1 MLPSSQLILTL
12 CASSDL
18 GGPQFQGGPPRR
30 CGEEWI
36 RHSSRPPPSLLPP
49 RPTSITAQRP
59 HLHSARHQ
67 GRHHIAQL
75 LRRIVLRRQGCTA
88 CSALL
93 KFGEIR
99 PSVDMLFKL
108 PWLLAL
114 VLPAFLIALSHAFLL
129 DSGADKDDEPRRSQ
143 PESPKHDANRHPAT
157 RVVGTTA
164 PTASPVDSL
173 TSYSSIERGC
183 RRTTDFF
190 QQVCSNPLADP
201 ASGEGATSPKVSAD
215 LLVCS
220 VPEVEPLVRSDS
232 DVHSVGK
239 APSATYAVSGTIV
252 IRGSAIDADSASG
265 LPELGDA
272 ASSSAPPN
280 DRTADNPE
288 RPPQQYPGPEDEGF
302 WRQRDGRHEWQP
314 ASNAQPGQKVELNIA
329 DASESATHTNTTAN
343 QPAADG
349 RGAFNLSEYDAWSA
363 AQDQATFLSFQEW
376 KQRLEQDSADRN
388 SPQRGE
394 AAEAKSVREQPVRPS
409 NGPSATPRQ
418 AGTRSDSDHTVS
430 SNGDGGGP
438 TRISDT
444 SVTPSE
450 PGARQQSIRTN
461 PDHASTAAEKAETP
475 GPDVQGAD
483 DPARS
488 ISDKV
493 EPARV
498 GLSVAASGT
507 SAQLAKLKHR
517 WNFAS
522 LDCAAVVHRTN
533 PEAKFASSILSE
545 KKDRYMLSP
554 CPHRSSR
561 SKGSTQFVIVELCE
575 EIKIDTLVLANY
587 EFFSNMFKKFTVTAA
602 RQLTGRASDWVQ
614 LGVFRARN
622 VRGQQVFR
630 IQSAPRSEDFFRY
643 VRIDFLEHFGS
654 EYYCPVSLLRVY
666 GITEMEEWK
675 RGYEEQP
682 SEIDP
687 VAGAGVDEQPF
698 VDDALPAT
706 LTPEDALPRDPPPV
720 VDAVNLTA
728 KDEDVWRKHEQ
739 AFQRKMQ
746 NQSFSHLAGETEMLD
761 TSTQQR
767 DAQPSPALPQQTSLE
782 SPSESVSVR
791 TPDLGGASDDYIQ
804 GQCAIEEDPAFK
816 SELMD
821 RCPRPRGHAKPFYNL
836 ISASSR
842 QRDAMA
848 THRDSLAK
856 MDGSSATA
864 PAKLPSGATSAD
876 VEGEQERARRASFSR
891 AGGPGGA
898 PQSGSESVYRAIHR
912 RLNAL
917 EANATLSHSYI
928 EHSGQMLR
936 EVFARME
943 KRQELRMSDMLRALN
958 SSNWQ
963 QIESLKRR
971 QHVDLQRAIFEFDVH
986 RQQADSERRALLRE
1000 VQILAEEVLLE
1011 KRLSIAQLVMLL
1023 IVFVLVGLTRG
1034 SRAAPLLH
1042 SGLAKIGRTSR
1053 RREGKS
1059 ELQVAVPVSPK
1070 KMTPRSE
1077 RKSDARLLQPYA
1089 TPLVDKADPE
1099 RSPARLASGSGRS
1112 LTARRSQQELNSTSA
1127 VDHAP
1132 VLSTPGPPR
1141 GSVARM
1147 ALPASGANPVT
1158 KAANTVYRSRSQGE
1172 SMIGMLSH
1180 PRTKRRLILLLH
1192 TLDALDL
1199 EADRRRSRIAPP
1211 RSMPRHSQANENKG
1225 PPNGQR
1231 RQMQRASIK
1240 SPGDNAHRALRAQKL
1255 ITAHHRDTD
1264 HRQVRDHTTP
1274 TRDRKP
1280 EAPVF
1285 DDLAGMSSDWTER
1298 SENEEA
1304 SENAACLSDEDW
1316 SHGQVPREHVLDVP
1330 TLMHGELR
1338 LGHPPIEAKRSLP
1351 ALTTNGFPLPLPGAQ
1366 PHSDQK
1372 DVASS
1377 RGPSAI
1383 AAQPKGRAFGA
1394 GEEPPKPAWAD
1405 GRVSSSDSESEGG
1418 AWHRVLPRRTGNGS
1432 SLRRARQGTIDGK
1445 TSTSGSNAKPG
1456 GRTEAFERRA
1466 SPRPSSAQGNNHK
1479 PHRPGLSRLFGTR
1492 TPDVVAPHSPND
1504 RRSGTPDTIRSF
1516 NAV

>member
-1 MLPSSQLILTL
+1 M
-12 CASSDL
+12 
-18 GGPQFQGGPPRR
+18 
-30 CGEEWI
+30 
-36 RHSSRPPPSLLPP
+36 
-49 RPTSITAQRP
+49 
-59 HLHSARHQ
+59 
-67 GRHHIAQL
+67 
-75 LRRIVLRRQGCTA
+75 LRRHGCTA
-88 CSALL
+88 CSGLL

-114 VLPAFLIALSHAFLL
+114 VLLACLVALSHAFLL
-129 DSGADKDDEPRRSQ
+129 DSGADKEDEPGT
-143 PESPKHDANRHPAT
+143 PNHDAKRHPAT
-157 RVVGTTA
+157 RVVSTTA
-164 PTASPVDSL
+164 PPASPVDSL
-173 TSYSSIERGC
+173 TSYSSIDRGC

-190 QQVCSNPLADP
+190 QQVCSNPLGGSVSA
-201 ASGEGATSPKVSAD
+201 EGAKSPSVSAD

-220 VPEVEPLVRSDS
+220 VPEVEPLVRPDS
-232 DVHSVGK
+232 DVHSAGK
-239 APSATYAVSGTIV
+239 APKATYAVSGTIV
-252 IRGSAIDADSASG
+252 VHGSASDSDSASG
-265 LPELGDA
+265 QRLPELGDA
-272 ASSSAPPN
+272 ASSSATHN
-280 DRTADNPE
+280 DRTADSLE
-288 RPPQQYPGPEDEGF
+288 RPPQQYPGPGDEGF

-314 ASNAQPGQKVELNIA
+314 ASSVQPGQKVELDNA
-329 DASESATHTNTTAN
+329 DAAESRNHANTNAN

-388 SPQRGE
+388 NPQRGE
-394 AAEAKSVREQPVRPS
+394 AAGAETHREQLVRPS
-409 NGPSATPRQ
+409 DGASATPRQ
-418 AGTRSDSDHTVS
+418 ADTRSGPGHTVS

-461 PDHASTAAEKAETP
+461 PDHASAAAERVETP
-475 GPDVQGAD
+475 GPDDAQSAD
-483 DPARS
+483 GPARS
-488 ISDKV
+488 ARNKA

-554 CPHRSSR
+554 CPHRSSK
-561 SKGSTQFVIVELCE
+561 SKGNTQFVIVELCE

-630 IQSAPRSEDFFRY
+630 IQTAPRSEDFFRY

-666 GITEMEEWK
+666 GITEMEDWK

-682 SEIDP
+682 NEIDP
-687 VAGAGVDEQPF
+687 VAGVGVGEQPF

-706 LTPEDALPRDPPPV
+706 LTPEDALPRDPPPTL
-720 VDAVNLTA
+720 DTDNLTA

-746 NQSFSHLAGETEMLD
+746 NQSSSQLAGETEMPD

-767 DAQPSPALPQQTSLE
+767 DPQPSPVLPQQDIPR
-782 SPSESVSVR
+782 SPSETVPVR
-791 TPDLGGASDDYIQ
+791 TPDLVGASDDHIQ
-804 GQCAIEEDPAFK
+804 GQCLIEEDPAYK
-816 SELMD
+816 EELTD
-821 RCPRPRGHAKPFYNL
+821 RCPRPRRQSEPFYNL
-836 ISASSR
+836 ISAHSR
-842 QRDAMA
+842 RRDAIA

-856 MDGSSATA
+856 PDGSSAIG

-891 AGGPGGA
+891 AGGPVGA

-1053 RREGKS
+1053 KREGKS
-1059 ELQVAVPVSPK
+1059 ELQIAVPVSPK

-1077 RKSDARLLQPYA
+1077 RRSDARLLQPYA
-1089 TPLVDKADPE
+1089 SPLVDKADPE
-1099 RSPARLASGSGRS
+1099 RSPARLVSGSGRS
-1112 LTARRSQQELNSTSA
+1112 LTARRSQQELNGTSA
-1127 VDHAP
+1127 VDNPPALLP
-1132 VLSTPGPPR
+1132 PGPPR
-1141 GSVARM
+1141 SSVARRT
-1147 ALPASGANPVT
+1147 LPASGAKPAT
-1158 KAANTVYRSRSQGE
+1158 KAANIVYRSRSQGE

-1211 RSMPRHSQANENKG
+1211 RSMPRRSQANDRG
-1225 PPNGQR
+1225 PPDGHT
-1231 RQMQRASIK
+1231 RQMPRASIK
-1240 SPGDNAHRALRAQKL
+1240 SPGDHAHRAMRTQKL

-1264 HRQVRDHTTP
+1264 HRHVRDHTTP

-1304 SENAACLSDEDW
+1304 SENAACLSEEDW
-1316 SHGQVPREHVLDVP
+1316 SHGQAPSDRMLDVP
-1330 TLMHGELR
+1330 TLMHEELR
-1338 LGHPPIEAKRSLP
+1338 LGRPPIEAKRSLP
-1351 ALTTNGFPLPLPGAQ
+1351 ALTTNGFPRPLPGAQ
-1366 PHSDQK
+1366 PHFDQK
-1372 DVASS
+1372 AFASS
-1377 RGPSAI
+1377 QGASAV
-1383 AAQPKGRAFGA
+1383 AAPPKLRAFEA

-1466 SPRPSSAQGNNHK
+1466 SPRPSSAQGNSHK

-1492 TPDVVAPHSPND
+1492 TPDVVAPHSPDD